1 MACDGTKTGARN
13 FMTGRMLKLGVA
25 GLGRAFVLMRPALAG
40 HPNVQLTAAADPREE
55 ARARF
60 VAEFGGRTYPSVED
74 LCADPGVDAVYVAT
88 PHEFHA
94 QNAITAARNGKHVL
108 VEKPMALNLE
118 ECHAMIEAAR
128 KGGIHLVVGH
138 SHSFDAPIA
147 RTRELIAGGAFGTLR
162 MITAIQFTDF
172 LYRPRR
178 PEELMTASGGGIVL
192 NQAPHHVDIARLLGG
207 GMVKS
212 VRALTGAWDRERP
225 VDGAYAALLAFA
237 NGTFATLTY
246 SGYAHFDSD
255 EFAGW
260 IAESGFPKDPDA
272 YGAARR
278 VLAGTRTSAEE
289 LALKTSRNYGGAEGP
304 KSAESDNASRF
315 HQHFGLVIASCDR
328 ADLRPGP
335 KGVAIYGDDTRSFE
349 PVPVPPLARSEV
361 IEELHAAIF
370 EGKRP
375 LHSGEWSLATMEVCL
390 AMQQSAREGREIALK
405 HQVPVA

>member
-1 MACDGTKTGARN
+1 MIERT
-13 FMTGRMLKLGVA
+13 LKLGVA
-25 GLGRAFVLMRPALAG
+25 GLGRAFVLMRPALAA
-40 HPNVQLTAAADPREE
+40 HPKVQLMAAADPRDE

-60 VAEFGGRTYPSVED
+60 AAEFSGRTYSSVEA
-74 LCADPGVDAVYVAT
+74 LCADADVEAVYVAT

-94 QNAITAARNGKHVL
+94 QNAITAAQHGKHVL
-108 VEKPMALNLE
+108 VEKPMALSLE

-128 KGGIHLVVGH
+128 KAGVHLVVGH

-147 RTRELIAGGAFGTLR
+147 RTRELIAAGTFGALR
-162 MITAIQFTDF
+162 MITAVQFTDF

-178 PEELMTASGGGIVL
+178 PEELAPDAGGGVVL

-212 VRALTGAWDRERP
+212 VRALTGAWDRDRP
-225 VDGAYAALLAFA
+225 VEGAYSALLTFE
-237 NGTFATLTY
+237 NGAFATLTY

-255 EFAGW
+255 ELAGW
-260 IAESGFPKDPDA
+260 IAESGYPKDPDA

-278 VLAGTRTSAEE
+278 LLADKKTPDEE
-289 LALKTSRNYGGAEGP
+289 LAFKNARNYGGAQSPEP
-304 KSAESDNASRF
+304 ADSENASRS

-335 KGVAIYGDDTRSFE
+335 KGVAIYADHARSFE
-349 PVPVPPLARSEV
+349 PVPVPPIARSEV
-361 IEELHAAIF
+361 IEELHAAIS
-370 EGKRP
+370 EGKPP

-390 AMQQSAREGREIALK
+390 AMQQSSREGREIGLN
-405 HQVPVA
+405 HQVPVSGA

>member
-1 MACDGTKTGARN
+1 
-13 FMTGRMLKLGVA
+13 
-25 GLGRAFVLMRPALAG
+25 MRR
-40 HPNVQLTAAADPREE
+40 HPKIELVAAADPRDE

-60 VAEFGGRTYPSVED
+60 AAEYGGLAYPSVD
-74 LCADPGVDAVYVAT
+74 ALCADADIDAVYVAT

-94 QNAITAARNGKHVL
+94 ENAITAARNGKHVL
-108 VEKPMALNLE
+108 VEKPMALSLE

-128 KGGIHLVVGH
+128 NSGVHLVVGH

-147 RTRELIAGGAFGTLR
+147 RTRELIAAGTFGSLR
-162 MITAIQFTDF
+162 MITAVQFTDF

-178 PEELMTASGGGIVL
+178 PEELAPAAGGGVVL

-225 VDGAYAALLAFA
+225 VEGAYSALLAFA
-237 NGTFATLTY
+237 NGAFATLTY

-260 IAESGFPKDPDA
+260 IAESGYPKKEDE
-272 YGAARR
+272 YGATRAL
-278 VLAGTRTSAEE
+278 LAGTKSPAEE
-289 LALKTSRNYGGAEGP
+289 LALKNARNYGRRGF
-304 KSAESDNASRF
+304 RF
-315 HQHFGLVIASCDR
+315 RLSPRVHQHFGLMIASCDR

-335 KGVAIYGDDTRSFE
+335 KGITIYGDDTRSFE
-349 PVPVPPLARSEV
+349 PVPIPAIPRSEV

-370 EGKRP
+370 EGKKP

-390 AMQQSAREGREIALK
+390 AMQQSAREGREIQLK
-405 HQVPVA
+405 HQVAV

>member
-1 MACDGTKTGARN
+1 
-13 FMTGRMLKLGVA
+13 MTERTLKLGVA
-25 GLGRAFVLMRPALAG
+25 GLGRAFVLMRPALAT
-40 HPNVQLTAAADPREE
+40 HPKVRLVAAADPREE

-60 VAEFGGRTYPSVED
+60 SAEFGGRSFETVEA
-74 LCADPGVDAVYVAT
+74 LCAQGDIDAVYVAT

-94 QNAITAARNGKHVL
+94 ENVITAARHGKHVL
-108 VEKPMALNLE
+108 VEKPMALSLD

-128 KGGIHLVVGH
+128 KAGVHLVVGH

-147 RTRELIAGGAFGTLR
+147 RARELIAAGTFGALR
-162 MITAIQFTDF
+162 MITAVQFTDF

-178 PEELMTASGGGIVL
+178 PEELVTGSGGGAVL

-225 VDGAYAALLAFA
+225 VDGAYSALLAFE
-237 NGTFATLTY
+237 NGAFATLAY

-255 EFAGW
+255 ELAGW
-260 IAESGFPKDPDA
+260 IAESGYPKDPDG

-278 VLAGTRTSAEE
+278 LLAGTKTSDEE
-289 LALKTSRNYGGAEGP
+289 LALKTTRNYGGAQSLNPAASE
-304 KSAESDNASRF
+304 NASRS

-335 KGVAIYGDDTRSFE
+335 QGVAIYGDHERSFE
-349 PVPVPPLARSEV
+349 PVPVPPIARSEV
-361 IEELHAAIF
+361 IDELHAAIF
-370 EGKRP
+370 EAKKP

-390 AMQQSAREGREIALK
+390 AMQQSSREGREILLK
-405 HQVPVA
+405 HQVAV